1 MNFVNNNENCI
12 EFLNNQ
18 HSITVSFCMPKWI
31 NNGVATVKLETPKKL
46 YETGTKIT
54 IMGTVKGDWNC
65 KIASLYKQNS
75 DENKDGS
82 ICAKLPVKFLKISA
96 PRKVSEEQR
105 QAASERFKKIRE
117 NMSSQN
123 V

>member
-18 HSITVSFCMPKWI
+18 HSITVSFCMLKWI
-31 NNGVATVKLETPKKL
+31 NKVKKL
-46 YETGTKIT
+46 KEEYPDDVKI
-54 IMGTVKGDWNC
+54 
-65 KIASLYKQNS
+65 IA
-75 DENKDGS
+75 ENKDGS

-105 QAASERFKKIRE
+105 QAASERFRKLRDNNKL
-117 NMSSQN
+117 
-123 V
+123 

>member
-31 NNGVATVKLETPKKL
+31 NKVKKL
-46 YETGTKIT
+46 KEEYPDDVKI
-54 IMGTVKGDWNC
+54 
-65 KIASLYKQNS
+65 IA
-75 DENKDGS
+75 ENKDGS

>member
-1 MNFVNNNENCI
+1 MNFYSNDENCI

-31 NNGVATVKLETPKKL
+31 NKVKKL
-46 YETGTKIT
+46 KEEYPDDVKI
-54 IMGTVKGDWNC
+54 
-65 KIASLYKQNS
+65 IA
-75 DENKDGS
+75 ENKDGS

-105 QAASERFKKIRE
+105 QAAKERFKKIRE